1 MNMVAATLFSPKEKK
16 GESASPP
23 LMWSMEC
30 IECFDLICVSL
41 LGGGNPVTQIPRL

>member
-1 MNMVAATLFSPKEKK
+1 MVAATLFSPKEKK
-16 GESASPP
+16 GEREGASPP

-41 LGGGNPVTQIPRL
+41 LAGGNPVTQIPRL